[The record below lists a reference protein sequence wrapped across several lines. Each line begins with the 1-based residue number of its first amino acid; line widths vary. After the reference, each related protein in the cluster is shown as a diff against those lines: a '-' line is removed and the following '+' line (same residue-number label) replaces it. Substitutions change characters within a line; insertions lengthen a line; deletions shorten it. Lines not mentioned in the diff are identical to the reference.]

1 MWAFDDPAVGLN
13 KEPFISEIDT
23 MIDRMTFNI
32 PGAERGVFALC
43 LARRHSFVIPKN
55 SSGDGRSPAAT
66 GITAITTRYK
76 AGSALPF

>member
-1 MWAFDDPAVGLN
+1 MWDFDDPAVGLN
-13 KEPFISEIDT
+13 KEPFISGIDT

-32 PGAERGVFALC
+32 PGAERGVRAVFSASPFLHHTEKLEC
-43 LARRHSFVIPKN
+43 
-55 SSGDGRSPAAT
+55 DGRSQAAT